1 MTENNKITVTEA
13 IVVEGKYDKIKLS
26 SLFNAVII
34 VLDGFG
40 IYKDKE
46 KLSLLRHYANS
57 VGLIILTDSDS
68 AGFRI
73 RGYLKGAVKG
83 NIRHVYIPDVFGKE
97 KRKQKPSADG
107 KLGVEGMKRDV
118 ILKAFENAGISF
130 ADKIE
135 FGSITKYT
143 LYELGLSGGK
153 NSAAKRAQLLE
164 SLNLPSL
171 LTANS
176 MLDVLNTM
184 MTEKELIDA
193 VTALSQIPQN
203 IKEEE

>member
-1 MTENNKITVTEA
+1 MNSNGKITVSQA

-26 SLFNAVII
+26 SIFNAVII

-46 KLSLLRHYANS
+46 KLSLLRYYAS
-57 VGLIILTDSDS
+57 TVGIVILTDSDS

-73 RGYLKGAVKG
+73 RNYLKGAVKG
-83 NIRHVYIPDVFGKE
+83 SVKHVYIPDVFGKE
-97 KRKQKPSADG
+97 KRKAKPSCEG
-107 KLGVEGMKRDV
+107 KLGVEGMKREV
-118 ILKAFENAGISF
+118 LINAFKNAGICLDSNCNR
-130 ADKIE
+130 
-135 FGSITKYT
+135 GNITKLT

-153 NSAAKRAQLLE
+153 NSADLRSRLLS
-164 SLNLPSL
+164 SLKLPQL

-184 MTEKELIDA
+184 MTEEELA
-193 VTALSQIPQN
+193 EKVASLAL
-203 IKEEE
+203 